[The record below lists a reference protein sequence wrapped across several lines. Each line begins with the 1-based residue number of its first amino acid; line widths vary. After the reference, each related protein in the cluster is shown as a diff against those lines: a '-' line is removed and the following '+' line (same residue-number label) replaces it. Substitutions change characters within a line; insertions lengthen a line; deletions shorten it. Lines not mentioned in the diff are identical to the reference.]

1 MHIISEDFPGYKTVK
16 PLLDEINAS
25 QTILEN
31 EPQNID
37 AHIGLADSYF
47 ALWCYGII
55 PYNEA
60 IKIVK
65 MSTYSALE
73 INNNISDAHTLS
85 ALIKL
90 SEWDWEN
97 SEREF
102 KIAIN
107 LDPSSAKANHWYAL
121 YLAAMG
127 QFKESI
133 TLSKKAVQIEPTPGY
148 KIGLGSMYY
157 FAHDFTELKKCM
169 IEVISEEPEFAQGY
183 DWLGMAY
190 IQLKE
195 FDKSIEVYEKSASL
209 SGRLA
214 EILGG
219 LGHAYGIAGKEKEA
233 RQILDELNNYNLKYY
248 IPPVQI
254 AFVYAGLGDN
264 EKVFELL
271 ERAHKERSWELIFI
285 REEPWFDY
293 LRTDVRFKELVERL
307 KFPDKVDN

>member
-1 MHIISEDFPGYKTVK
+1 MQIISEDFPGYNTVK
-16 PLLDEINAS
+16 PMLDAINTS
-25 QTILEN
+25 ESILEKGL
-31 EPQNID
+31 ENID
-37 AHIGLADSYF
+37 AHIDLADSYF

-60 IKIVK
+60 IKKVKKSTSIV
-65 MSTYSALE
+65 LE
-73 INNNISDAHTLS
+73 LNNKRSDVHTLS

-102 KIAIN
+102 KIAID
-107 LDPSSAKANHWYAL
+107 LDPDSAKANHWYAL

-133 TLSKKAVQIEPTPGY
+133 ALSKKAVRLEPTPGY

-157 FAHDFTELKKCM
+157 FAHDFLELKQSMK
-169 IEVISEEPEFAQGY
+169 EVISEEPEFAQGY

-195 FDKSIEVYEKSASL
+195 YDKSIEVYEKSASL

-219 LGHAYGIAGKEKEA
+219 LGHAYGIAGKEKEG

-254 AFVYAGLGDN
+254 AFVYAGLGDD
-264 EKVFELL
+264 EKVFEML
-271 ERAHKERSWELIFI
+271 ERAYNERSWELIFM

-293 LRTDVRFKELVERL
+293 LRSDVRFKKLVARL

>member
-1 MHIISEDFPGYKTVK
+1 MQIISEDFPGYNTVK
-16 PLLDEINAS
+16 PMLDVINTSEA
-25 QTILEN
+25 ILAK
-31 EPQNID
+31 EPENID
-37 AHIGLADSYF
+37 AHIVLAESYF

-55 PYNEA
+55 PYIEA
-60 IKIVK
+60 IKKVKVSTAIV
-65 MSTYSALE
+65 LE
-73 INNNISDAHTLS
+73 LNSNLSDVHTLS

-90 SEWDWEN
+90 SEWDWDN
-97 SEREF
+97 AEREF
-102 KIAIN
+102 KIAID
-107 LDPSSAKANHWYAL
+107 LDPNSAKANHWYAL

-127 QFKESI
+127 RFQESI
-133 TLSKKAVQIEPTPGY
+133 ALSKKAVRLEPTPGY

-157 FAHDFTELKKCM
+157 FAHDFVELKKGM
-169 IEVISEEPEFAQGY
+169 EEIISEEPEFAQGY

-195 FDKSIEVYEKSASL
+195 YEKSIEVYEKSASL

-219 LGHAYGIAGKEKEA
+219 PGHAYGIAGKEKKA
-233 RQILDELNNYNLKYY
+233 RQILDELINYSLKYY

-254 AFVYAGLGDN
+254 AFVYAGLGDD

-271 ERAHKERSWELIFI
+271 ERAYKERSWELIFM

-293 LRTDVRFKELVERL
+293 LRTDIRFKEFVARL
-307 KFPDKVDN
+307 KFPEKDIN